1 MLVMLVV
8 AALGC
13 LVGFATRDRTVP
25 VAQWRLRAWPVLIA
39 AIALQSVLGLVPVWA
54 RGPLAALNC
63 AAVALWAL
71 ANMRRRSGLRGPV
84 LVAAG
89 CALNSV
95 VVAANGGMPVSRW
108 ALGHAGLSPALAV
121 AKGHLDKHVAMTSGS
136 HLRLLGDIIPL
147 GAGRTVMSGGD
158 VLMLAGIALAT
169 WSLFHSHHPESL
181 RPDGRPELTVAG
193 LGT

>member
-8 AALGC
+8 AVLGC

-25 VAQWRLRAWPVLIA
+25 VAHWRLRAWPVLIA
-39 AIALQSVLGLVPVWA
+39 AITLQSVLWMAPTWA

-63 AAVALWAL
+63 AAVAGWAL
-71 ANMRRRSGLRGPV
+71 ANIRRRSGLRGPA
-84 LVAAG
+84 LVAGG

-108 ALGHAGLSPALAV
+108 ALGHAGLPATMAV

-136 HLRLLGDIIPL
+136 HLRVLGDVIPL
-147 GAGRTVMSGGD
+147 SAGRMV
-158 VLMLAGIALAT
+158 
-169 WSLFHSHHPESL
+169 
-181 RPDGRPELTVAG
+181 
-193 LGT
+193 

>member
-13 LVGFATRDRTVP
+13 LVGFVTRDRTVP

-39 AIALQSVLGLVPVWA
+39 AITLQSVLGLVPAWA

-63 AAVALWAL
+63 AAVAVWAL
-71 ANMRRRSGLRGPV
+71 ANIRRRSGLRGPV
-84 LVAAG
+84 LVAGG
-89 CALNSV
+89 CGLNSL

-108 ALGHAGLSPALAV
+108 ALGHAGLSPTMAV
-121 AKGHLDKHVAMTSGS
+121 ARGHLDKHVAMTSGS
-136 HLRLLGDIIPL
+136 RLRLLGDIVPL
-147 GAGRTVMSGGD
+147 SPGHMVTSVGD

-169 WSLFHSHHPESL
+169 WSLFHSHRPESL
-181 RPDGRPELTVAG
+181 RRDGRPELTVAG
-193 LGT
+193 FGT